1 MLMKLKYWRGKND
14 GLNSLAYSMR
24 FVEKKPLYTHLMI
37 ESRLL
42 VPQTIK
48 MVTEEKELINIG
60 KLEMGWICLCTV
72 GSWHLPFKQVLIIF
86 YVMRSVLSI
95 SVP

>member
-24 FVEKKPLYTHLMI
+24 FVDKKPLYTHLMI

-42 VPQTIK
+42 VPKTIQ
-48 MVTEEKELINIG
+48 MSTETSEPLIDIGELSTSGAILLSHVG
-60 KLEMGWICLCTV
+60 QCQPLLECSL
-72 GSWHLPFKQVLIIF
+72 
-86 YVMRSVLSI
+86 YV
-95 SVP
+95 

>member
-24 FVEKKPLYTHLMI
+24 FVDKKPLYTHLMI

-42 VPQTIK
+42 VPKTIQMSTEK
-48 MVTEEKELINIG
+48 SEPLIDIGELSTSGAILLSHVTFVTWVNVSP
-60 KLEMGWICLCTV
+60 C
-72 GSWHLPFKQVLIIF
+72 
-86 YVMRSVLSI
+86 
-95 SVP
+95 

>member
-1 MLMKLKYWRGKND
+1 MKFSKFLKIGQKAVTHKMLMKLKYWRGKND

-24 FVEKKPLYTHLMI
+24 FVEKKSLYTHLMI

-48 MVTEEKELINIG
+48 MSDQNGQQLIDIG
-60 KLEMGWICLCTV
+60 MNT
-72 GSWHLPFKQVLIIF
+72 IIF
-86 YVMRSVLSI
+86 
-95 SVP
+95 

>member
-24 FVEKKPLYTHLMI
+24 FVDKKPLYTHLMI

-42 VPQTIK
+42 VPETIK
-48 MVTEEKELINIG
+48 MMSDDKELINIG
-60 KLEMGWICLCTV
+60 E
-72 GSWHLPFKQVLIIF
+72 FNAN
-86 YVMRSVLSI
+86 VLSGRLEL
-95 SVP
+95 VFNETQLFQ

>member
-24 FVEKKPLYTHLMI
+24 FVDKKPLYTHLMI

-42 VPQTIK
+42 VPKTIK
-48 MVTEEKELINIG
+48 MSTETSEPLIDIG
-60 KLEMGWICLCTV
+60 KAIL
-72 GSWHLPFKQVLIIF
+72 
-86 YVMRSVLSI
+86 SVLLSQRSFKNRFQSLLERRLYEWTWEHDI
-95 SVP
+95 

>member
-24 FVEKKPLYTHLMI
+24 FVDKKPLYTHLMI

-42 VPQTIK
+42 VPKTIQMSTEK
-48 MVTEEKELINIG
+48 SEPLIDIGELSTSGAILLSHVAYVTRVNVSP
-60 KLEMGWICLCTV
+60 C
-72 GSWHLPFKQVLIIF
+72 
-86 YVMRSVLSI
+86 
-95 SVP
+95 

>member
-60 KLEMGWICLCTV
+60 KLEMGWIYLCTV
-72 GSWHLPFKQVLIIF
+72 GSWHLPFKQVLIMF

>member
-24 FVEKKPLYTHLMI
+24 FVDKKPLYTHLMI

-42 VPQTIK
+42 VPKTIQ
-48 MVTEEKELINIG
+48 MSTETSEPLIDIG
-60 KLEMGWICLCTV
+60 EFST
-72 GSWHLPFKQVLIIF
+72 
-86 YVMRSVLSI
+86 
-95 SVP
+95 